1 MFPHCIICRYAV
13 HLARNRSTPMTATA
27 QIGLIGYGLAG
38 SVFHAPLIQHT
49 PGLALH
55 SIVSSQRDLLL
66 RSFTDVHIH
75 DEVAPL
81 LADPAVDAV
90 VIATPNEQHA
100 PLALAALRAGK
111 HVLVDKPFALSSAE
125 ATAVIA
131 AAREAERVVTVFQN
145 RRFDADFLSLRAVLE
160 QGVLGQ
166 VAECHS
172 HFDRFRPQVRDRWRE
187 SDAPGSGLW
196 MDLGPHLLDQMLQL
210 FGWPEAISADIAAQ
224 REHARSDD
232 YFHAVLH
239 YPGLRAIVHAGSLV
253 AASAPR
259 FAVHGRQGSY
269 LKEGRDVQED
279 QLRQGIAPGAPGW
292 GLDPLHGQVVQVD
305 AEGQLHRHSVDNAVG
320 DYRRFYAAF
329 RDAMRGEGEPPV
341 TAEQALQL
349 MRLLEAG
356 RESADNGRRVDLG

>member
-1 MFPHCIICRYAV
+1 M
-13 HLARNRSTPMTATA
+13 SATL
-27 QIGLIGYGLAG
+27 QVGLIGYGLAG

-55 SIVSSQRDLLL
+55 AIVSSQRDRLL
-66 RSFTDVHIH
+66 RTFTDVHVH
-75 DEVAPL
+75 AQVDDL
-81 LADPAVDAV
+81 LADPAIDAV

-100 PLALAALRAGK
+100 PLALAALQAGK
-111 HVLVDKPFALSSAE
+111 HVLVDKPFALSTAE
-125 ATAVIA
+125 ARSMVD
-131 AAREAERVVTVFQN
+131 AARSAERVVSVFQN
-145 RRFDADFLSLRAVLE
+145 RRFDADYLSLRGVLE
-160 QGVLGQ
+160 SGALGRI
-166 VAECHS
+166 AECHS

-210 FGWPEAISADIAAQ
+210 FGWPEAISADIDAQ
-224 REHARSDD
+224 RDGARSDD

-253 AASAPR
+253 AASATR
-259 FAVHGRQGSY
+259 FAVHGSHGSY
-269 LKEGRDVQED
+269 LKDGRDVQED

-292 GLDPLHGQVVQVD
+292 GLDPVHGQQVQVD
-305 AEGQLHRHSVDNAVG
+305 GDGKVHRHSVDNVLG

-329 RDAMRGEGEPPV
+329 RDAMLGEGEPPV

-356 RESADNGRRVDLG
+356 RESADTGRRVDLR

>member
-1 MFPHCIICRYAV
+1 
-13 HLARNRSTPMTATA
+13 MTTIT
-27 QIGLIGYGLAG
+27 QVGLIGYGLAG

-49 PGLALH
+49 PGLKLH
-55 SIVSSQRDLLL
+55 GIVSSQRDRLL

-75 DEVAPL
+75 DEVESL

-125 ATAVIA
+125 AVAVVD
-131 AAREAERVVTVFQN
+131 AAREAERVVSVFHN
-145 RRFDADFLSLRAVLE
+145 RRYDADFLSLCGLLE
-160 QGVLGQ
+160 AGTLGRI
-166 VAECHS
+166 AEIHS

-224 REHARSDD
+224 REGARSDD

-253 AASAPR
+253 AAPAPR
-259 FAVHGRQGSY
+259 FAVHGSQGSY
-269 LKEGRDVQED
+269 LKEGLDVQED

-292 GLDPLHGQVVQVD
+292 GLDPQHGQLVQVD
-305 AEGQLHRHSVDNAVG
+305 ADGQVHRHSVDNAVG

-329 RDAMRGEGEPPV
+329 RDAMRGEGEAPV
-341 TAEQALQL
+341 STGQALQV
-349 MRLLEAG
+349 MHLLEAG
-356 RESADNGRRVDLG
+356 HKSADSGRRVDLR